1 MQTLQKNNKL
11 AISLGVIAVIIAS
24 GAILSLSTLVS
35 VSDQESAETP
45 TSGMPVPGSNVPE
58 MIVSNED
65 SSTSIG
71 MPVPG
76 NTVPEMIVNP
86 N

>member
-11 AISLGVIAVIIAS
+11 AISLGAIAVIIAS
-24 GAILSLSTLVS
+24 GAILSLSTLIS
-35 VSDQESAETP
+35 LPDQESTDTP

-58 MIVSNED
+58 TIVSNED
-65 SSTSIG
+65 SPTSSG

-76 NTVPEMIVNP
+76 NIVPEMIVNP